1 MKTSDDIDVKS
12 LAALIGK
19 YAKWIALLV
28 IVIFLI
34 SIGADFFYNVQQNEL
49 AGVTRNGA
57 LISDKPVGPGLH
69 FKWPWID
76 NVHAIRTSIDKMAID
91 KLTVK
96 TTDNQF
102 VAVDLNLTYRVSDP
116 FKALFQVGELG
127 KVGIIDK
134 VVPFVQ
140 SRALDVFGQVNAL
153 QIVDQKKKIES
164 DILLAVQ
171 APAMDFF
178 GERIEDVQITHI
190 EYSEGFEKNIEKMVQ
205 TRNEQISAQ
214 NMLLVRETE
223 AKQNVAVAQGQAD
236 SAAATADGAK
246 RVAIANA
253 EGAAKQTTLQAD
265 ANFYA
270 AQKTA
275 DAAAYTQRVQSEANS
290 KAIGLVGAATG
301 ESYAAQVKG
310 VGSAEGLANLVRAQA
325 EMKWTGGVPSITLA
339 GSDKGSAQPVLILP
353 SSSTK

>member
-1 MKTSDDIDVKS
+1 MITKRDVNPEDVGPMIFK
-12 LAALIGK
+12 LAKWIVPIAALIF
-19 YAKWIALLV
+19 LL
-28 IVIFLI
+28 LI
-34 SIGADFFYNVQQNEL
+34 ITDFFYNVQQNEL

-69 FKWPWID
+69 FKFPWID
-76 NVHAIRTSIDKMAID
+76 QVHAIKMSLDKLPID

-116 FKALFQVGELG
+116 FKALFQVGDMG
-127 KVGIIDK
+127 HGSIIDK

-153 QIVDQKKKIES
+153 QIVDQKKKLES

-178 GERIEDVQITHI
+178 GERIEDVQITKI

-214 NMLLVRETE
+214 NLLVVRTTE
-223 AKQNVAVAQGQAD
+223 AQQQVAIAKGQAD
-236 SAAATADGAK
+236 SAAEQADGAK

-253 EGAAKQTTLQAD
+253 EGVAKQTTLQAD
-265 ANFYA
+265 AAAYA
-270 AQKTA
+270 QHQAA
-275 DAAAYTQRVQSEANS
+275 DAAAYTRKVQSETEA
-290 KAIGLVGAATG
+290 KAQAAIGSAQASVYESKIKAA
-301 ESYAAQVKG
+301 
-310 VGSAEGLANLVRAQA
+310 GSADAYASILKSEASQ
-325 EMKWTGGVPSITLA
+325 KWTGSVPSIELS
-339 GSDKGSAQPVLILP
+339 GSDKGGVAPVLILP
-353 SSSTK
+353 SNVK

>member
-1 MKTSDDIDVKS
+1 MKLKSDVNPEDIG
-12 LAALIGK
+12 AMIFR
-19 YAKWIALLV
+19 YAKWIVPKGILL
-28 IVIFLI
+28 IPILI
-34 SIGADFFYNVQQNEL
+34 GVDCFYNVQQNEL

-69 FKWPWID
+69 FKFPWID
-76 NVHAIRTSIDKMAID
+76 QVHAIKMSLDKLPID

-116 FKALFQVGELG
+116 FKALFQVGDMG
-127 KVGIIDK
+127 HGSIIDK

-153 QIVDQKKKIES
+153 QIVDQKKKLES

-178 GERIEDVQITHI
+178 GERIEDVQITKI

-214 NMLLVRETE
+214 NLLVVRTTE
-223 AKQNVAVAQGQAD
+223 AQQQVAIAKGQAD
-236 SAAATADGAK
+236 SSAEQADGSK

-253 EGAAKQTTLQAD
+253 EGVAKQTTLQAD
-265 ANFYA
+265 AAAYA
-270 AQKTA
+270 QHQSA
-275 DAAAYTQRVQSEANS
+275 DAAAYTRKVQSETEA
-290 KAIGLVGAATG
+290 KAQAAIGAALAG
-301 ESYAAQVKG
+301 VYEAKIKSAGSSDAYAAILR
-310 VGSAEGLANLVRAQA
+310 AEASQH
-325 EMKWTGGVPSITLA
+325 WTGGVPGIELS
-339 GSDKGSAQPVLILP
+339 GSDKGGAAPILVLP
-353 SSSTK
+353 SSLTK